1 MGVAEPWEGAENQ
14 PAEDPRRVNQT
25 SLQEIVC
32 CFGQPVAGNP
42 TQYLMEKA
50 FAAAGLDWRYLTLE
64 VSPERLEDAMRG
76 LKAMGFRGANLTV
89 PHKVTAVKH
98 LDGLD
103 NSAEL
108 IGAVNCIYRQEAPA
122 GERRYIGANTDGR
135 GFVEALKPLLD
146 PAGKNVVLLG
156 AGGAARAIAVE
167 LGLAGAAQITIV
179 NRDAERGQQL
189 ADLISERVKVSALF
203 IPWSGDYEVPADT
216 HVLVNATTIGMGNP
230 DARVPL
236 AIATLNPPLIVADVV
251 FNPPWT
257 RLLRDAKTRGCTTL
271 DGLGMLVN
279 QAAINFRTWTGMEPD
294 RAVMREALEEYL
306 EI

>member
-1 MGVAEPWEGAENQ
+1 V
-14 PAEDPRRVNQT
+14 
-25 SLQEIVC
+25 
-32 CFGQPVAGNP
+32 
-42 TQYLMEKA
+42 
-50 FAAAGLDWRYLTLE
+50 
-64 VSPERLEDAMRG
+64 
-76 LKAMGFRGANLTV
+76 
-89 PHKVTAVKH
+89 
-98 LDGLD
+98 
-103 NSAEL
+103 
-108 IGAVNCIYRQEAPA
+108 
-122 GERRYIGANTDGR
+122 
-135 GFVEALKPLLD
+135 
-146 PAGKNVVLLG
+146 LG

-189 ADLISERVKVSALF
+189 ADLIAERVKVSSLF

-230 DARVPL
+230 EARVPL
-236 AIATLNPPLIVADVV
+236 AVSSLKPPLVVADVV

-257 RLLRDAKTRGCTTL
+257 RLLRDAKARGCTTL

-279 QAAINFRTWTGMEPD
+279 QAAINFYTWTGRDAD

>member
-1 MGVAEPWEGAENQ
+1 MMGRTSHCHGHYQGICRVSQ
-14 PAEDPRRVNQT
+14 P

-42 TQYLMEKA
+42 TQYVMEKA

-64 VSPERLEDAMRG
+64 VSPERLDDAMRG
-76 LKAMGFRGANLTV
+76 LRAMGFCGGNLTV
-89 PHKVTAVKH
+89 PHKVAAVRH
-98 LDGLD
+98 LDSLD
-103 NSAEL
+103 ASAEL
-108 IGAVNCIYRQEAPA
+108 IGAVNCIYRQE
-122 GERRYIGANTDGR
+122 GSDSQRRYIGANTDGR
-135 GFVEALKPLLD
+135 GFVESLKPLTD
-146 PAGKNVVLLG
+146 PAGKNVVVLG

-179 NRDAERGQQL
+179 NRHAERGQQL
-189 ADLISERVKVSALF
+189 ADLIAERVKVSALF
-203 IPWSGDYEVPADT
+203 VPWNGDYDVPADT
-216 HVLVNATTIGMGNP
+216 HVLVNATTIGMSNP

-236 AIATLNPPLIVADVV
+236 NVAGLAPPLIVADVV

-257 RLLRDAKTRGCTTL
+257 RLLRDAKARGCTTL

>member
-1 MGVAEPWEGAENQ
+1 VSNA
-14 PAEDPRRVNQT
+14 

-42 TQYLMEKA
+42 TQFVMEKA

-64 VSPERLEDAMRG
+64 IPPERLDDAMRG

-89 PHKVTAVKH
+89 PHKVTAVRH

-103 NSAEL
+103 ASAEV
-108 IGAVNCIYRQEAPA
+108 IGAVNCIYRQDAP
-122 GERRYIGANTDGR
+122 GGKRRYIGANTDGR
-135 GFVEALKPLLD
+135 GFVESLRPLTD
-146 PAGKNVVLLG
+146 PSGKNIVILG

-167 LGLAGAAQITIV
+167 LGLAGAVQITIV
-179 NRDAERGQQL
+179 NRDAGRGQEL
-189 ADLISERVKVSALF
+189 ADLINDRVKVAALF
-203 IPWSGDYEVPADT
+203 VPWSGDYEVPAET

-236 AIATLNPPLIVADVV
+236 SVATLNAPLIVADVI

-257 RLLRDAKTRGCTTL
+257 RFLRDAKSRGCTTL

-279 QAAINFRTWTGMEPD
+279 QAAINFVTWTGKEPD
-294 RAVMREALEEYL
+294 RGVMREALEEYL